1 MARGDGSSGDG
12 SRGEVHRRVQRS
24 LDAQYRAR
32 AEEVERFLRAGIDVI
47 RRTDSIDPRITDII
61 ERSGL
66 SNKAFYR
73 HFSSKDDLLVAILRD
88 GLQHTVDELT
98 ARMAALPTPDE
109 KVRAWIEGTLS
120 RSQWPHGIAN
130 TRPFILMGYRLAHDF
145 PDEWRETDRRARAP
159 LVDAVA
165 EGRRDGTFPD
175 ADPERDAE
183 AIYHLTMGKLHASTI
198 WCVVPSDDE
207 VDALVTFA
215 LAGLRHGRRRRRR
228 AARRTR

>member
-1 MARGDGSSGDG
+1 MEAHGDDEN
-12 SRGEVHRRVQRS
+12 RADVHRRARRS

-32 AEEVERFLRAGIDVI
+32 VDEVERFLRAGVEVI
-47 RRTDSIDPRITDII
+47 RRTESIDPRITEII
-61 ERSGL
+61 EESGL

-73 HFSSKDDLLVAILRD
+73 HFDSKDDLLVAILVD

-98 ARMAALPTPDE
+98 SRMAALDGADE

-145 PDEWRETDRRARAP
+145 PDEWLEADRRVRAP
-159 LVDAVA
+159 LVDAIA
-165 EGRRDGTFPD
+165 QGRRERAFPD

-183 AIYHLTMGKLHASTI
+183 AIYHLAMGKLHASTI
-198 WCVVPSDDE
+198 WREVPAAGE
-207 VDALVTFA
+207 IDALVTFA
-215 LAGLRHGRRRRRR
+215 LAGLRHGRRR
-228 AARRTR
+228 ATGSPRRT